1 MAVQAVPSQ
10 PVSFDTTEKSIRTMP
25 DYTGLCRMRSIKRFV
40 FRVSQPVPG
49 GLSVEA
55 PCESRRIRRIARA
68 CSSIRAGPCAGY
80 PGTVAIPCR
89 SRRASRAG
97 RRLPRACRA
106 DIQGDDLL
114 RAPVVFPGRVEPD
127 HTLRARSPGRD
138 RVVPMIRR
146 RRKGRRYMR
155 LHRGN
160 AQGQCTGG
168 NARGTMHGPVY
179 RTCRAAAGGLRRVKL
194 SMMRVVWRAGK
205 SWAVAHSSLR
215 QAHPGG

>member
-1 MAVQAVPSQ
+1 MQAVLSQ
-10 PVSFDTTEKSIRTMP
+10 LVSFGVTQQKNQSGLCRTIP
-25 DYTGLCRMRSIKRFV
+25 DYTGLCRMRSIKRLV

-55 PCESRRIRRIARA
+55 SCESRRIRRIARA

-97 RRLPRACRA
+97 RRLPQACRA

-127 HTLRARSPGRD
+127 HTLRVRSRAGPRAHGPPEAQRAQ
-138 RVVPMIRR
+138 I
-146 RRKGRRYMR
+146 
-155 LHRGN
+155 HAS

-168 NARGTMHGPVY
+168 NARGAMHGPVY

-205 SWAVAHSSLR
+205 SWAVAHGSLR

>member
-1 MAVQAVPSQ
+1 
-10 PVSFDTTEKSIRTMP
+10 MP
-25 DYTGLCRMRSIKRFV
+25 DYAGLCRMRSIKRFV

-49 GLSVEA
+49 GCLSKPLVRAAGSGGLRGPA
-55 PCESRRIRRIARA
+55 PVFGRVHAQDIPGRLPFP
-68 CSSIRAGPCAGY
+68 AGPVGPAG
-80 PGTVAIPCR
+80 PG
-89 SRRASRAG
+89 G
-97 RRLPRACRA
+97 
-106 DIQGDDLL
+106 
-114 RAPVVFPGRVEPD
+114 VFPGRVEPD

-160 AQGQCTGG
+160 AQGQCTGD
-168 NARGTMHGPVY
+168 NARAGVPDVQGG
-179 RTCRAAAGGLRRVKL
+179 CRGSAACETFDDAGCLG
-194 SMMRVVWRAGK
+194 AGK